1 VSWQDFR
8 VLAAGHKCF
17 FAGHGVPDLV
27 KNNSPSGE
35 ILIGYAYK
43 GAQAGSSQKA
53 KIR

>member
-1 VSWQDFR
+1 MD
-8 VLAAGHKCF
+8 AGSTGLSF
-17 FAGHGVPDLV
+17 QTRGHGVPDLV

-35 ILIGYAYK
+35 IVIGYAYK